1 MEAGQIE
8 YIGEEKARDAEV
20 WSDSARVEGFKSR
33 RVGESEGAAVT
44 GIVLADKLAGMFHFG
59 KSWYTPGS
67 FRKSGKQRSY
77 GIRNL
82 EECVSRRKERTK
94 KVAFRRCVLRT
105 IPRMEIVGRH
115 PGNFVKECGTAWL

>member
-44 GIVLADKLAGMFHFG
+44 GIVLAAISWLACSILGRVGIHPAVFVRVASKG
-59 KSWYTPGS
+59 VTGYETWKS
-67 FRKSGKQRSY
+67 
-77 GIRNL
+77 
-82 EECVSRRKERTK
+82 V
-94 KVAFRRCVLRT
+94 
-105 IPRMEIVGRH
+105 
-115 PGNFVKECGTAWL
+115 